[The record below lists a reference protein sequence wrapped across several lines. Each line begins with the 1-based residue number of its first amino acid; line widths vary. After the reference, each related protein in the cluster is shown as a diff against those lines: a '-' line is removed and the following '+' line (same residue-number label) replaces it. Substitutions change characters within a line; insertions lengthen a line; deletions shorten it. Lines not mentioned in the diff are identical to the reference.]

1 MPRETRFAHPIGL
14 RVDQDTLNW
23 CRRAGGGKG
32 ETPGA
37 RLLLALGIERFAA
50 HEQSPAPLVDRLEA
64 LVAELREQQRYGVSG
79 SGAAL
84 LKDATPDRIDALRL
98 QGAGVIVTRSGL
110 LLPGLTPDGAEA
122 LLVLDLAAGQL
133 AITAADGRGDS
144 VELGESLPALGSLC
158 ALVSG
163 TLSGCWQTVRGGK
176 APTEAP
182 QGQRPDW
189 GLVIWPAHPSDG
201 LSRIAV
207 GDGVICLHSLQ
218 LVQLAAELFGLLAR
232 RTAESLETRAGLEQL
247 VARPSAQ
254 APAVALEWERTHGD

>member
-1 MPRETRFAHPIGL
+1 MGNEDLVRTTFVTTRELVAKA
-14 RVDQDTLNW
+14 
-23 CRRAGGGKG
+23 RAVGGGNLSKG
-32 ETPGA
+32 CNLLMQGGLQGLSGSPALDLSDAELA
-37 RLLLALGIERFAA
+37 ELLA
-50 HEQSPAPLVDRLEA
+50 HRL
-64 LVAELREQQRYGVSG
+64 RDQQQRYGVSG

-84 LKDATPDRIDALRL
+84 LRDATPDRIDALRL
-98 QGAGVIVTRSGL
+98 QGAGLIVTRSGL
-110 LLPGLTPDGAEA
+110 LVPGLTPDGAEA
-122 LLVLDLAAGQL
+122 LLVLDLEAGQL

-163 TLSGCWQTVRGGK
+163 TLSGCWQTVRCGK

-189 GLVIWPAHPSDG
+189 GLVIWPAHPSGG

-254 APAVALEWERTHGD
+254 APAVALEWERSHGEA

>member
-1 MPRETRFAHPIGL
+1 MGNDDLVRTTFVATRQLVAKA
-14 RVDQDTLNW
+14 
-23 CRRAGGGKG
+23 RAIGGGNLSKG
-32 ETPGA
+32 CNLLMQGGLESLSGSPA
-37 RLLLALGIERFAA
+37 LDLSDAELAELLAHRLR
-50 HEQSPAPLVDRLEA
+50 DRQE
-64 LVAELREQQRYGVSG
+64 RYGVSG
-79 SGAAL
+79 SGAGL
-84 LKDATPDRIDALRL
+84 LSAPTTEAVAALRDA
-98 QGAGVIVTRSGL
+98 GAGLIVTRSGL

-122 LLVLDLAAGQL
+122 LLVLDLEAGQL
-133 AITAADGRGDS
+133 AITAADGKGDS

-163 TLSGCWQTVRGGK
+163 SLSGCWQTVRSGK

-189 GLVIWPAHPSDG
+189 GLVIWPAHASDG

-218 LVQLAAELFGLLAR
+218 LVQLATELFGLLAR

-247 VARPSAQ
+247 VARPSAE
-254 APAVALEWERTHGD
+254 APPVSLCWSRTHGDA